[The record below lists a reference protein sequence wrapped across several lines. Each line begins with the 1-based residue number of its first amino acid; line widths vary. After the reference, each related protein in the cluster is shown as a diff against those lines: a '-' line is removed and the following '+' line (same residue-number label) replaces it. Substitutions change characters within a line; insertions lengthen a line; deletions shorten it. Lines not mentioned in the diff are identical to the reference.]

1 MKMAVKWSN
10 LFINGHS
17 IGVLEL
23 SFQGDLR
30 FVSLNTYFKL
40 VLAQSGIETAK
51 MNQKNLAFTKVLS
64 LKSQFW
70 LSGILKSIP
79 KLCWS

>member
-1 MKMAVKWSN
+1 MAVKLSC
-10 LFINGHS
+10 LFKNGHS

-51 MNQKNLAFTKVLS
+51 MNQKIQHLQKF
-64 LKSQFW
+64 
-70 LSGILKSIP
+70 
-79 KLCWS
+79 

>member
-10 LFINGHS
+10 LFKNGHS

-30 FVSLNTYFKL
+30 FVSLITYFKL
-40 VLAQSGIETAK
+40 VLAQSGNETAT
-51 MNQKNLAFTKVLS
+51 MNQKIQQL
-64 LKSQFW
+64 
-70 LSGILKSIP
+70 
-79 KLCWS
+79 

>member
-10 LFINGHS
+10 LFKNGHS

-51 MNQKNLAFTKVLS
+51 MNQK
-64 LKSQFW
+64 
-70 LSGILKSIP
+70 I
-79 KLCWS
+79 